1 MFILTILTE
10 CINKLINQKGSDVIM
25 LELRGKYN
33 SCKVFTDLIDA
44 SAISQ
49 LTLMMN
55 QEFCKDSQIRIM
67 PDVHAGAGCT
77 IGTTMT
83 IHDKI
88 VPNLVGVDIS
98 CGMLC
103 IQIQET
109 AFDPQKLD
117 NIIRQYIP
125 SGHDIH
131 ETEDRTYTTAIDNL
145 IAPVN
150 TSLAYRSIGSL
161 GGGELIA
168 TGTAKSVH
176 S

>member
-1 MFILTILTE
+1 MF
-10 CINKLINQKGSDVIM
+10 
-25 LELRGKYN
+25 ELRGKHN
-33 SCKVFTDLIDA
+33 SCKVFTDLIEE
-44 SAISQ
+44 SAIAQ
-49 LTLMMN
+49 LTLLMN
-55 QEFCKDSQIRIM
+55 QEFCQDSKIRIM
-67 PDVHAGAGCT
+67 PDVHTGAGCT

-83 IHDKI
+83 IHDNI
-88 VPNLVGVDIS
+88 VPQLVGVDIS

-117 NIIRQYIP
+117 HIIRQYVP
-125 SGHDIH
+125 AGHNVH
-131 ETEDRTYTTAIDNL
+131 EKEDRTYTTAIDNL

-168 TGTAKSVH
+168 TGTAKSVR

>member
-1 MFILTILTE
+1 
-10 CINKLINQKGSDVIM
+10 M

-109 AFDPQKLD
+109 AFDPHKLD
-117 NIIRQYIP
+117 NIIRQYVP

>member
-1 MFILTILTE
+1 
-10 CINKLINQKGSDVIM
+10 M

-67 PDVHAGAGCT
+67 PDVHAGTGCT

-117 NIIRQYIP
+117 NIIRQYVP

>member
-1 MFILTILTE
+1 MI
-10 CINKLINQKGSDVIM
+10 
-25 LELRGKYN
+25 ELRGKYN
-33 SCKVFTDLIDA
+33 SCKVFTDLIEA

-49 LTLMMN
+49 LTLLMN
-55 QEFCKDSQIRIM
+55 QEFCKDSKIRIM

-103 IQIQET
+103 IQLEET
-109 AFDPQKLD
+109 EFDPQKLD
-117 NIIRQYIP
+117 DIIRSCIP

-131 ETEDRTYTTAIDNL
+131 DKEDRTYTTAIDNL

-168 TGTAKSVH
+168 TGTAKSVR

>member
-1 MFILTILTE
+1 
-10 CINKLINQKGSDVIM
+10 M

-117 NIIRQYIP
+117 NIIRQYVP

>member
-1 MFILTILTE
+1 MF
-10 CINKLINQKGSDVIM
+10 
-25 LELRGKYN
+25 ELRGKYN
-33 SCKVFTDLIDA
+33 SCKVFTDLIEN
-44 SAISQ
+44 SAVSQ
-49 LTLMMN
+49 LTLLMN
-55 QEFCKDSQIRIM
+55 QEFCKDSKIRIM

-83 IHDKI
+83 INDKI
-88 VPNLVGVDIS
+88 VPNLVGVDIN

-117 NIIRQYIP
+117 NIIRQYVP

-150 TSLAYRSIGSL
+150 KSLAYRSIGSL

-168 TGTAKSVH
+168 TGTAKSVR

>member
-1 MFILTILTE
+1 MF
-10 CINKLINQKGSDVIM
+10 
-25 LELRGKYN
+25 ELRGKYN
-33 SCKVFTDLIDA
+33 SCKVFTDLIED
-44 SAISQ
+44 SAVSQ
-49 LTLMMN
+49 LTLLMN
-55 QEFCKDSQIRIM
+55 QKFCKDSKIRIM

-83 IHDKI
+83 INDKI
-88 VPNLVGVDIS
+88 VPNLVGVDIN

-117 NIIRQYIP
+117 NIIRQYVP

-168 TGTAKSVH
+168 TGTAKSVR

>member
-1 MFILTILTE
+1 MF
-10 CINKLINQKGSDVIM
+10 
-25 LELRGKYN
+25 ELRGKHN
-33 SCKVFTDLIDA
+33 SCKVFTDLIEE
-44 SAISQ
+44 SAIAQ
-49 LTLMMN
+49 LTLLMN
-55 QEFCKDSQIRIM
+55 QEFCQDSKIRIM
-67 PDVHAGAGCT
+67 PDVHTGAGCT

-88 VPNLVGVDIS
+88 VPQLVGVDIS

-117 NIIRQYIP
+117 HIIRQYVP
-125 SGHDIH
+125 AGHNVH
-131 ETEDRTYTTAIDNL
+131 EKEDRTYTTAIDNL

-168 TGTAKSVH
+168 TGTAKSVR

>member
-1 MFILTILTE
+1 
-10 CINKLINQKGSDVIM
+10 
-25 LELRGKYN
+25 
-33 SCKVFTDLIDA
+33 
-44 SAISQ
+44 
-49 LTLMMN
+49 MN
-55 QEFCKDSQIRIM
+55 QEFCQDSKIRIM
-67 PDVHAGAGCT
+67 PDVHTGAGCT

-88 VPNLVGVDIS
+88 VPQLVGVDIS

-117 NIIRQYIP
+117 HIIRQYVP
-125 SGHDIH
+125 AGHNVH
-131 ETEDRTYTTAIDNL
+131 EKEDRTYTTAIDNL

-168 TGTAKSVH
+168 TSTAKSVR

>member
-1 MFILTILTE
+1 MF
-10 CINKLINQKGSDVIM
+10 
-25 LELRGKYN
+25 ELRGKHN
-33 SCKVFTDLIDA
+33 SCKVFTDLIEE
-44 SAISQ
+44 SAIAQ
-49 LTLMMN
+49 LTLLMN
-55 QEFCKDSQIRIM
+55 QEFCQDSKIRIM
-67 PDVHAGAGCT
+67 PDIHTGAGCT

-88 VPNLVGVDIS
+88 VPHLVGVDIS

-117 NIIRQYIP
+117 HIIRQYVP
-125 SGHDIH
+125 AGHNVH
-131 ETEDRTYTTAIDNL
+131 EKEDRTYTTAIDNL

-168 TGTAKSVH
+168 TGTAKSVR

>member
-1 MFILTILTE
+1 MF
-10 CINKLINQKGSDVIM
+10 
-25 LELRGKYN
+25 ELRGKHN
-33 SCKVFTDLIDA
+33 SCKVFTDLIEE
-44 SAISQ
+44 SAIAQ
-49 LTLMMN
+49 LTLLMN
-55 QEFCKDSQIRIM
+55 QEFCQDSKIRIM
-67 PDVHAGAGCT
+67 PDVHTGAGCT

-83 IHDKI
+83 IHEKI
-88 VPNLVGVDIS
+88 VPHLVGVDIS

-117 NIIRQYIP
+117 NIIRQYVP
-125 SGHDIH
+125 AGHNVH
-131 ETEDRTYTTAIDNL
+131 EKEDRTYTTAIDNL
-145 IAPVN
+145 IAPAN

-168 TGTAKSVH
+168 TGTAKSVR